1 MVTQPSIKLIT
12 IVTRKNM
19 GKGEKVLTTQLERER
34 RGVFTEDLLEGQQ
47 GFVPNLE
54 VQGLHEETD

>member
-12 IVTRKNM
+12 IVTKKNM

-47 GFVPNLE
+47 GLY
-54 VQGLHEETD
+54 QT